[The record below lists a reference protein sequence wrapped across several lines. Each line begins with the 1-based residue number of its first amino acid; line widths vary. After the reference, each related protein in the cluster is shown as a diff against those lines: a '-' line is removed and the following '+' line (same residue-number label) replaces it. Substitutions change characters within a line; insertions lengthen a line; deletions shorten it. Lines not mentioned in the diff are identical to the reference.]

1 MDRNRIEVYAQGGQR
16 LVRAMSGLTREQW
29 LAVPV
34 PGTWSLQQIAI
45 HMMDSDLIGTDRM
58 KRIAAM
64 EKPLLI
70 GYDETA
76 FSLLP
81 GTNDLDALEACKIF
95 DMNRKMW
102 ATMLRQLP
110 DASFERIGIHSEA
123 GAVTLGKMIDKYID
137 HLEGHLKHVLH
148 KRTLLGNPIT
158 LD

>member
-1 MDRNRIEVYAQGGQR
+1 MDRSRIEVFANGGTR
-16 LVRAMSGLTREQW
+16 LIKSMSGLTREQL
-29 LAVPV
+29 LAFPV

-45 HMMDSDLIGTDRM
+45 HMMDSDLIGSDRM

-81 GTNDLDALEACKIF
+81 GTNDLDALEACRIF
-95 DMNRKMW
+95 DSNRKML
-102 ATMLRQLP
+102 ATILRQLP
-110 DASFERIGIHSEA
+110 DESFARIGIHSEA
-123 GAVTLGKMIDKYID
+123 GAVSLQKMVDKYID
-137 HLEGHLKHVLH
+137 HLEGHLVHVLH
-148 KRTLLGNPIT
+148 KRSLLGSPVS